1 LHLNQLSIN
10 EFAPV
15 IKSLKSHSRNQVFWP
30 PRRSAAFTPHQ
41 RKNPCKYRFASFTK
55 GRVFPVSA
63 FPLFRFPLALPAFAF
78 LLLPFL
84 TLCPAHAQ
92 TPATAHYLGAPSCA
106 SSSCHG
112 GGGANQNQ
120 YLVWSQRD
128 FHSQRPVATLATA
141 RSRQIAAAL
150 AIDDPTTEARCTTC
164 HAPLAAVP
172 ADRRGPGFNVAE
184 GVSCESCHGPAENWL
199 IPHTRKDWTTADR
212 VFAGMRNL
220 QNLYVRAN
228 TCVACHQTL
237 ALPLLKAGHPELIFE
252 LDGQC
257 VAEPKHWTEKPGW
270 NRAQTWYV
278 GQAVAL
284 RELSWQLTRETT
296 PDDHLLARWRA
307 LVWLLQKLN
316 GVAPT
321 LPGVGTLVTSPSPDS
336 FQAAQA
342 AADSAARQAASATWS
357 PDLSAALLT
366 RLAATSGDFT
376 AASAATPGELPARQ
390 AERLVLALDRLLL
403 AQTPAAPAAASQ
415 TLNDLFKQ
423 AQSIPDFNPATFATT
438 LTQFSS
444 ELK

>member
-1 LHLNQLSIN
+1 MHNHPASGGPRAPRFFILH
-10 EFAPV
+10 
-15 IKSLKSHSRNQVFWP
+15 
-30 PRRSAAFTPHQ
+30 
-41 RKNPCKYRFASFTK
+41 YSFCI
-55 GRVFPVSA
+55 
-63 FPLFRFPLALPAFAF
+63 LWLLALTSAR
-78 LLLPFL
+78 
-84 TLCPAHAQ
+84 AQ
-92 TPATAHYLGAPSCA
+92 TPAAPHYLGAPSCA

-128 FHSQRPVATLATA
+128 FHSQRPVATLTTA

-150 AIDDPTTEARCTTC
+150 AIADPTADARCTTC
-164 HAPLAAVP
+164 HAPLTAVP
-172 ADRRGPGFNVAE
+172 ADRRGPGFSVAE

-199 IPHTRKDWTTADR
+199 IPHTRHDWTAADR
-212 VFAGMRNL
+212 VFAGMRDL

-228 TCVACHQTL
+228 TCVACHQTV
-237 ALPLLKAGHPELIFE
+237 AQPLLQAGHPELIFE

-257 VAEPKHWTEKPGW
+257 VAEPKHWVEKPGW

-284 RELSWQLTRETT
+284 REMSWQLTRETT

-316 GVAPT
+316 GIAPT
-321 LPGVGTLVTSPSPDS
+321 LPGVGTLATSPSPDN

-342 AADSAARQAASATWS
+342 AADTAARQAAAQSTWS
-357 PDLSAALLT
+357 PDLAAALLT
-366 RLAATSGDFT
+366 RLAVTTGDFST
-376 AASAATPGELPARQ
+376 TTGELPARQ

-403 AQTPAAPAAASQ
+403 AQTPSAPAAASQ
-415 TLNDLFKQ
+415 TLNDLFQQ

-438 LTQFSS
+438 LTQFAS